1 MFPGVGT
8 LINGVGV
15 LVVGLLS
22 RLFFKKSI
30 RNFEKNL
37 LPLGLLVL
45 ALGLRDSLKS
55 PDYVRFINFEVSGF
69 IFTIFAV
76 IIGALIGNYLQI
88 ENQIK
93 KFGDY
98 LYNKFEDS
106 QLDQSKF
113 IDSYISTTL
122 IVITGPLAIIGPF
135 FDVVESN
142 LELLLIKTVL
152 DCFLVI
158 FITSSGGK
166 GAVYSGI
173 SILIYQGFFTLCA
186 LIINS
191 NIDQI
196 ISDSIAGIGG
206 ILLIGVG
213 INLLGLKKIPVGN
226 YMLSLFIPFLLAL

>member
-1 MFPGVGT
+1 MIPGIGT
-8 LINGVGV
+8 LINGFGV
-15 LVVGLLS
+15 IIAGIIARIVFRKEL
-22 RLFFKKSI
+22 K
-30 RNFEKNL
+30 NFDENL

-45 ALGLRDSLKS
+45 ALGFRETLKS
-55 PDYVRFINFEVSGF
+55 PNTITIINFEVSGF
-69 IFTIFAV
+69 IFTLLA
-76 IIGALIGNYLQI
+76 IILGAILGNLLKI
-88 ENQIK
+88 EERIK

-98 LYNKFEDS
+98 LYLKFEKGDS
-106 QLDQSKF
+106 NQTKF
-113 IDSYISTTL
+113 IESYLTTTL

-142 LELLLIKTVL
+142 LELLLIKTAL

-186 LIINS
+186 LLINS
-191 NIDQI
+191 NIHSW

-206 ILLIGVG
+206 VLLIGVG
-213 INLLGLKKIPVGN
+213 INLLGIKKIPVGN
-226 YMLSLFIPFLLAL
+226 YLLSLFVPFLLAF

>member
-30 RNFEKNL
+30 KNFEKNL

-45 ALGLRDSLKS
+45 ALGLRESLKS
-55 PDYVRFINFEVSGF
+55 PDYVRLINFEVSGF

-106 QLDQSKF
+106 QSDQSKF

-186 LIINS
+186 FIINS

>member
-1 MFPGVGT
+1 MFPGIGS
-8 LINGVGV
+8 LINGLAV
-15 LVVGLLS
+15 LAVGLLS

-30 RNFEKNL
+30 KNFEENL

-45 ALGLRDSLKS
+45 ALGLRESLKS
-55 PDYVRFINFEVSGF
+55 PDYVRLLNFEVSGF
-69 IFTIFAV
+69 IFTLFAV

-88 ENQIK
+88 EDKIK

-106 QLDQSKF
+106 QLDQGKF

-142 LELLLIKTVL
+142 LELLLIKTAL

-166 GAVYSGI
+166 GAVYSGV

-186 LIINS
+186 LLINS
-191 NIDQI
+191 NIDPI

-213 INLLGLKKIPVGN
+213 INLLELRKIPVGN

>member
-15 LVVGLLS
+15 LFVGLLS

-30 RNFEKNL
+30 KNFEKNL
-37 LPLGLLVL
+37 IPLGLLVL
-45 ALGLRDSLKS
+45 ALGLRESLKG
-55 PDYVRFINFEVSGF
+55 PDYVRLINFEVSGF

-186 LIINS
+186 VIINS

-213 INLLGLKKIPVGN
+213 VNLLGLKKIPVGN
-226 YMLSLFIPFLLAL
+226 YMLSLFIPFLLAF

>member
-30 RNFEKNL
+30 KNFEKNL

-45 ALGLRDSLKS
+45 ALGLRESLKS
-55 PDYVRFINFEVSGF
+55 PDYVRLINFEVSGF

-186 LIINS
+186 LIVNS

>member
-1 MFPGVGT
+1 MIPGIGT
-8 LINGVGV
+8 IINGVSV
-15 LVVGLLS
+15 LFVGILS
-22 RLFFKKSI
+22 RIIFKKELK
-30 RNFEKNL
+30 NFEENL

-45 ALGLRDSLKS
+45 ALGLRESLKS
-55 PDYVRFINFEVSGF
+55 PDYVLFMNFEISGF

-76 IIGALIGNYLQI
+76 IFGALLGSLLKI
-88 ENQIK
+88 EERIK
-93 KFGDY
+93 NFGDY
-98 LYNKFEDS
+98 LYKKFEKSDP
-106 QLDQSKF
+106 DQSKF
-113 IDSYISTTL
+113 IESYLTTTL

-142 LELLLIKTVL
+142 LELLLIKTAL

-186 LIINS
+186 LLINS
-191 NIDQI
+191 NIDPL
-196 ISDSIAGIGG
+196 ISDAIAGIGG

-213 INLLGLKKIPVGN
+213 INLLGIKKIPVGN
-226 YMLSLFIPFLLAL
+226 YILSLFVPFILTL

>member
-30 RNFEKNL
+30 KNFEKNL

-45 ALGLRDSLKS
+45 ALGLRESLKS
-55 PDYVRFINFEVSGF
+55 PDYVRLINFEVSGF

-206 ILLIGVG
+206 ILLIVVG

>member
-1 MFPGVGT
+1 MFPGIGS
-8 LINGVGV
+8 LINGLAV
-15 LVVGLLS
+15 LAVGLLS

-30 RNFEKNL
+30 KNFEENL

-45 ALGLRDSLKS
+45 ALGLRESLKS
-55 PDYVRFINFEVSGF
+55 PDYVRLLNFEVSGF
-69 IFTIFAV
+69 IFTLFAV

-88 ENQIK
+88 EDKIK

-106 QLDQSKF
+106 QLDQGKF

-142 LELLLIKTVL
+142 LELLLIKTAL

-166 GAVYSGI
+166 GAVYSGV

-186 LIINS
+186 LLINS
-191 NIDQI
+191 NIDPI
-196 ISDSIAGIGG
+196 ISDSVAGIGG

-213 INLLGLKKIPVGN
+213 INLLGLRKIPVGN

>member
-1 MFPGVGT
+1 MFPGIGS
-8 LINGVGV
+8 LINGLAV
-15 LVVGLLS
+15 LAVGLLS

-30 RNFEKNL
+30 KNFEENL

-45 ALGLRDSLKS
+45 ALGLRESLKS
-55 PDYVRFINFEVSGF
+55 PDYVRLLNFEVSGF
-69 IFTIFAV
+69 IFTLFAV

-88 ENQIK
+88 EDKIK

-106 QLDQSKF
+106 QLDQGKF

-142 LELLLIKTVL
+142 LELLLIKTAL

-166 GAVYSGI
+166 GAVYSGV

-186 LIINS
+186 LLINS
-191 NIDQI
+191 NIDPN

-213 INLLGLKKIPVGN
+213 INLLGLRKIPVGN

>member
-45 ALGLRDSLKS
+45 ALGLRESLKS

-122 IVITGPLAIIGPF
+122 IVITGPS
-135 FDVVESN
+135 SN
-142 LELLLIKTVL
+142 NRS
-152 DCFLVI
+152 FLRC
-158 FITSSGGK
+158 S
-166 GAVYSGI
+166 
-173 SILIYQGFFTLCA
+173 
-186 LIINS
+186 
-191 NIDQI
+191 
-196 ISDSIAGIGG
+196 
-206 ILLIGVG
+206 
-213 INLLGLKKIPVGN
+213 
-226 YMLSLFIPFLLAL
+226 

>member
-1 MFPGVGT
+1 MFPGIGS
-8 LINGVGV
+8 LINGLAV
-15 LVVGLLS
+15 LAVGLLS

-30 RNFEKNL
+30 KNFEENL

-45 ALGLRDSLKS
+45 ALGLRESLKS
-55 PDYVRFINFEVSGF
+55 PDYVRLLNFEVSGF
-69 IFTIFAV
+69 IFTLFAV

-88 ENQIK
+88 EDKIK

-106 QLDQSKF
+106 QLDQGKF

-142 LELLLIKTVL
+142 LELLLIKTAL

-166 GAVYSGI
+166 GAVYSGV

-186 LIINS
+186 LLINS
-191 NIDQI
+191 NIDPI

-213 INLLGLKKIPVGN
+213 INLLGLRKMPVGN
-226 YMLSLFIPFLLAL
+226 YMLSLLIPFLLAL

>member
-1 MFPGVGT
+1 M
-8 LINGVGV
+8 
-15 LVVGLLS
+15 
-22 RLFFKKSI
+22 
-30 RNFEKNL
+30 
-37 LPLGLLVL
+37 LVL
-45 ALGLRDSLKS
+45 ALGLRESLKS
-55 PDYVRFINFEVSGF
+55 PDYVRLINFEVSGF

-173 SILIYQGFFTLCA
+173 SILIYKGFFTLCA
-186 LIINS
+186 FIIN
-191 NIDQI
+191 
-196 ISDSIAGIGG
+196 
-206 ILLIGVG
+206 
-213 INLLGLKKIPVGN
+213 
-226 YMLSLFIPFLLAL
+226 